1 MLALIKDNDK
11 QYISQ
16 VLAISNEK
24 KFWDIKIII
33 FDKEYKSIKMI
44 PMYRKEKIKFRS
56 GYNLYDEA
64 FIFDYD
70 EKDFIFNKKWHGLN
84 EIIEDKNIIARLE
97 QFDTIEISEI
107 RHLKDCVKEIK
118 IPEWYELKSK
128 SDIKNLEMV
137 SRDFHDAIIK
147 NSIREDKELTL
158 TLITMDNCKINLKF
172 IDIIEEDI
180 ENKIGEILVSKFDY
194 DNSEFK
200 WTILDG
206 FGGWD
211 DGVDYDFEAKG
222 PFIKCKRVLWNFEFK
237 FIV

>member
-1 MLALIKDNDK
+1 MLAMIKDNDK

-137 SRDFHDAIIK
+137 SRDFHGAIIK
-147 NSIREDKELTL
+147 N
-158 TLITMDNCKINLKF
+158 
-172 IDIIEEDI
+172 
-180 ENKIGEILVSKFDY
+180 
-194 DNSEFK
+194 
-200 WTILDG
+200 
-206 FGGWD
+206 
-211 DGVDYDFEAKG
+211 
-222 PFIKCKRVLWNFEFK
+222 
-237 FIV
+237 